1 MKEYMDDYVSTEL
14 PSGNM
19 NKHDPYWDNLPII
32 HLANKMQKKLAD
44 LVEAVFYGTNG
55 EILMKANDIASLAE
69 LLASNAKREVN
80 EESR

>member
-14 PSGNM
+14 PGGNM
-19 NKHDPYWDNLPII
+19 NKHNPYWDNLPII

>member
-1 MKEYMDDYVSTEL
+1 METIKYDYVTDVL
-14 PSGNM
+14 PSGSM
-19 NKHDPYWDNLPII
+19 NRHDPYWDNLSII
-32 HLANKMQKKLAD
+32 HLASKMQKKLAD
-44 LVEAVFYGTNG
+44 LIEAVFYGTNG